1 MSSFGFDDVLARISQ
16 LDALLTS
23 TAPQVPAQTQSVAP
37 ATPSLSFADLLAG
50 ASSTTTVAA
59 AMPYADT
66 ATSTGSGSG
75 VLAAAESQLGVT
87 EQPPGSNDGPQIATY
102 RSAVAG
108 AQAGEPWCAYF
119 VSWASAQAGTPLGF
133 AGQGIGS
140 VAGITSWAQQTGR
153 YLPAGSVPQAG
164 DLILYGDQHVGI
176 VESVNPDGSLTTV
189 EGNYAN
195 GVNRVHRLPS
205 EATGY
210 VRVGDAS
217 ASQPQIQTQ
226 TQTPAYPTYLPYTG
240 I

>member
-1 MSSFGFDDVLARISQ
+1 MSTFGFDDVLARISQ
-16 LDALLTS
+16 LDALVS
-23 TAPQVPAQTQSVAP
+23 SGAPPAPAQTQSATP
-37 ATPSLSFADLLAG
+37 TTPSLSFADLLAG

-66 ATSTGSGSG
+66 ATGTGTDSGSG

-119 VSWASAQAGTPLGF
+119 ASWASAQAGTPLGF
-133 AGQGIGS
+133 DGQGIGS

-217 ASQPQIQTQ
+217 VSQPE
-226 TQTPAYPTYLPYTG
+226 TQTPAYPTYSPYTG